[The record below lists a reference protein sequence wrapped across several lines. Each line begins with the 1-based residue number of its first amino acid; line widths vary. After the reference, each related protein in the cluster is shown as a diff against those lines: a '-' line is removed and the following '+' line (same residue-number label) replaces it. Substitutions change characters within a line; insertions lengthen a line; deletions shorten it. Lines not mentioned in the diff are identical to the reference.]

1 MYPLLRKDCLWFLL
15 LTVGFVSTAVLFS
28 FGSAENGDT
37 DYRIVYQIGLLQVGL
52 VCFSLF
58 SSELKESYRF
68 LQILPVS
75 AAEIVAS
82 KFLLVLTQVS
92 VYWVILLLLFW
103 RADWPSSDLSFAV
116 GVINTCAILSLLLAA
131 SWYWGIFR
139 YGFSTAM
146 KILSFFCF
154 CALVV
159 VILLA
164 DLFEGRASDWLTPA
178 RPFLGWILPVAS
190 ALLLYFLLMRVATR
204 AKINGEVDR

>member
-1 MYPLLRKDCLWFLL
+1 MYPLIRKDCLWFLL
-15 LTVGFVSTAVLFS
+15 LTVGFLSTAVLYS
-28 FGSAENGDT
+28 SGSAESGGT
-37 DYRIVYQIGLLQVGL
+37 DYRIIYQIGLLQIGL

-75 AAEIVAS
+75 AAEIVTS

-92 VYWVILLLLFW
+92 VYWIILLLLFW
-103 RADWPSSDLSFAV
+103 RADWPSADFEFAV
-116 GVINTCAILSLLLAA
+116 GFINTCAVLSLLLAA

-139 YGFSTAM
+139 FGFSTAV
-146 KILSFFCF
+146 KVLSLLCF
-154 CALVV
+154 GALVV

-164 DLFEGRASDWLTPA
+164 DFFEGRASEWLTPT
-178 RPFLGWILPVAS
+178 RPFAGWILPITS
-190 ALLLYFLLMRVATR
+190 ALVVYFLLMRVAIR